1 MFSFFTFFATR
12 AWLPL
17 GKKTK
22 NWVFNSEESCNKY
35 SGCVWGDIQVVQ
47 GDQEL
52 QGRQRN
58 RYMCTQ
64 GQGSSPH
71 LSYTDTIIKILSE
84 QIYTAL
90 RKVLSMLHHHLVKK
104 NHDSYMIFLW
114 NNKGWRKVNVNISTL
129 TTPGRSQQVSSEAHV
144 VLQTISKDCSWNW
157 KWWRAQNRHWIQ
169 DRGSDHPQFLKVC
182 LECIN
187 RLS

>member
-1 MFSFFTFFATR
+1 M
-12 AWLPL
+12 
-17 GKKTK
+17 
-22 NWVFNSEESCNKY
+22 
-35 SGCVWGDIQVVQ
+35 VQ

-90 RKVLSMLHHHLVKK
+90 RKVLSMLHHHLIKK
-104 NHDSYMIFLW
+104 IMTAIRFFCEII
-114 NNKGWRKVNVNISTL
+114 RVEE
-129 TTPGRSQQVSSEAHV
+129 R
-144 VLQTISKDCSWNW
+144 
-157 KWWRAQNRHWIQ
+157 
-169 DRGSDHPQFLKVC
+169 
-182 LECIN
+182 
-187 RLS
+187 

>member
-22 NWVFNSEESCNKY
+22 NWVFNSEESYNKY

-58 RYMCTQ
+58 RYRCTQ

-169 DRGSDHPQFLKVC
+169 ERGSDHPQFLKVC